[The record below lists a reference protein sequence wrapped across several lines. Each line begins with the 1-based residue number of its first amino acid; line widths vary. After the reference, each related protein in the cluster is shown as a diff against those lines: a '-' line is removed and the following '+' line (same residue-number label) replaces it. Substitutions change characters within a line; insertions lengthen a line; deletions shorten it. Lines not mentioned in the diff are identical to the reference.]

1 MQFFKANKLL
11 QYFYYTIKCCFSK
24 NDKRCDRLIAFIDHF
39 SKNKY
44 DVVFIIR
51 IHTDV
56 MCYLINFF
64 DFSETHSRSTKNPQK
79 MISGKKIF
87 SCLLSPKNIFKNLY
101 SRWQKWSAFRQWI
114 QCQWR
119 TKSAFKFDCHFIN

>member
-1 MQFFKANKLL
+1 MLFF
-11 QYFYYTIKCCFSK
+11 K

-64 DFSETHSRSTKNPQK
+64 DFSETHSRSTKTPQK

-87 SCLLSPKNIFKNLY
+87 SCFQKIFSKIGILDDKSDPHSGSESSASEELSQHSNSIATSSTSPIIAAFTNSNSGKKYPK
-101 SRWQKWSAFRQWI
+101 
-114 QCQWR
+114 
-119 TKSAFKFDCHFIN
+119 